1 MDSAAPRP
9 IPASKTQPSREQDIS
24 GCLSNSIEAGH
35 IVNGASTN
43 TSFSIA
49 QQPRRCSPPPS
60 GLTLRERQQ
69 LANSNNNMNG
79 SGGSLTLSIT
89 PPKSTYLSVDSQQQS
104 LQQRHQQN
112 GNGSMSESQESLGSN
127 PSQSGIGPRSSF
139 NLSTGSLTFTP
150 GSSSSMASPSS
161 PSYSTIAVAR
171 ARAAAAAAAAGQ
183 GTTQPSFDGATSTAM
198 PAYGDLSE
206 SGVFPGVQP
215 SIPLP
220 TGERKHG
227 ATISTPYCSNN
238 TSHPPLSAALS
249 SSNSSLSSD
258 GSISSFQSGSGS
270 TSMAISNNGIPLTHL
285 QDNARAEREVSMIMP
300 DFLYL
305 GGELVEEGQIEELAQ
320 LGIKRVLNM
329 AVNCDD
335 DLWIQRYGRSGYLKV
350 GLRDH
355 VDQDLKDSLDEAIKF
370 IASSKTP
377 IYVHCQAG
385 KSRSVATVIGYLIQE
400 HRWPLKR
407 AYDHVVERRRCMS
420 PNIGFVSQLILL
432 EKRVLGSDKANGLV
446 SVGSS
451 EDMDPSSRTTVVSWM
466 TS

>member
-1 MDSAAPRP
+1 MEHTAPRP
-9 IPASKTQPSREQDIS
+9 IPVSKTLAAARKQD
-24 GCLSNSIEAGH
+24 SNDSLDNPIGASH

-43 TSFSIA
+43 ASTGIT
-49 QQPRRCSPPPS
+49 QQSPHRSPPTSGS

-69 LANSNNNMNG
+69 LANSNSSSNG

-89 PPKSTYLSVDSQQQS
+89 PPKPTYLSIDPQQHLLQRQQQF
-104 LQQRHQQN
+104 LAQQQQQN
-112 GNGSMSESQESLGSN
+112 GTMSDSQESLGSN
-127 PSQSGIGPRSSF
+127 LSQIQGQGRRASF

-150 GSSSSMASPSS
+150 GSSSSLASPSS

-171 ARAAAAAAAAGQ
+171 ARAAAAAAAGQ
-183 GTTQPSFDGATSTAM
+183 GDNTACDTTIES
-198 PAYGDLSE
+198 YGDLSE
-206 SGVFPGVQP
+206 SGVFPGVHP
-215 SIPLP
+215 STQYP
-220 TGERKHG
+220 TGEGRQG
-227 ATISTPYCSNN
+227 VTPPNSNN
-238 TSHPPLSAALS
+238 APHPPLSAALS
-249 SSNSSLSSD
+249 SSNSSLLSN
-258 GSISSFQSGSGS
+258 GSASSFHSGSGS
-270 TSMAISNNGIPLTHL
+270 SSTNCMPLSHL
-285 QDNARAEREVSMIMP
+285 QDNDKAEREVSMILP
-300 DFLYL
+300 DFLFL
-305 GGELVEEGQIEELAQ
+305 GGELVDEEQVEKLER
-320 LGIKRVLNM
+320 LGIKRVLNV

-335 DLWIQRYGRSGYLKV
+335 DLWIQRFGQAGYLKV

-355 VDQDLKDSLDEAIKF
+355 VDQDLKDGLDEAIKF

-432 EKRVLGSDKANGLV
+432 EKRILGSDKANGLV
-446 SVGSS
+446 SVGDS
-451 EDMDPSSRTTVVSWM
+451 DDLDPSSRTTVVSWM

>member
-1 MDSAAPRP
+1 MDHTAPRP
-9 IPASKTQPSREQDIS
+9 IPVSKTMTAARKQD
-24 GCLSNSIEAGH
+24 SNDSLDNPIGASH

-43 TSFSIA
+43 TSTGIT
-49 QQPRRCSPPPS
+49 QQPPHRSPPTSGS

-69 LANSNNNMNG
+69 LANSNSSSNG

-89 PPKSTYLSVDSQQQS
+89 PPKPTYLSIDPQQQL
-104 LQQRHQQN
+104 LQRQQQFLAQQQQQN
-112 GNGSMSESQESLGSN
+112 GTMNESQESLGSN
-127 PSQSGIGPRSSF
+127 LSQSQGQGRRGSF

-150 GSSSSMASPSS
+150 GSSSSLASPSS

-171 ARAAAAAAAAGQ
+171 ARAAAAAAAGQ
-183 GTTQPSFDGATSTAM
+183 GVNQAFDSIIAT
-198 PAYGDLSE
+198 YGDLSE
-206 SGVFPGVQP
+206 SGVFPGVHP
-215 SIPLP
+215 SIPYP
-220 TGERKHG
+220 AGERRQG
-227 ATISTPYCSNN
+227 ATPPNSNN
-238 TSHPPLSAALS
+238 APHPPLSAALS
-249 SSNSSLSSD
+249 SSNSSLLSN
-258 GSISSFQSGSGS
+258 GSASSFQSGSGS
-270 TSMAISNNGIPLTHL
+270 SSTNGSINMPLSHL
-285 QDNARAEREVSMIMP
+285 QDNAKAEREVSMILP
-300 DFLYL
+300 DFLFL
-305 GGELVEEGQIEELAQ
+305 GGELIDEEQVEELEK

-335 DLWIQRYGRSGYLKV
+335 DLWVQRFGQSGYLKV

-355 VDQDLKDSLDEAIKF
+355 VDQDLKDGLDEAVKF

-400 HRWPLKR
+400 HQWPLKR

-446 SVGSS
+446 SVGNS
-451 EDMDPSSRTTVVSWM
+451 DDLDPSSRTTVVSWM